1 MPGPEP
7 GPATSDEFDELRQ
20 LIVGSA
26 DLLARHA
33 PDGTYR
39 YASPAARQ
47 LLGYAPDELIGRSAY
62 DFVHPDDVGLVE
74 ETHRAVLA
82 APELRTIVYRV
93 RHRGGYD
100 VWFETAAHTVIDPVT
115 GEVVEIQTSSRDVTA
130 RVAARTALRAS
141 ERRFRLAMAHAP
153 IGMALVGLD
162 GRFVEVNDSL
172 CDLLGRP
179 NEELVELTFQDITHP
194 EDLDTD
200 LGYAAELLAGTIQHY
215 TMEKRYLHPSGH
227 DVWALLSG
235 SLVRD
240 DDGEPLYYI
249 AQIVDIG
256 ARKRALLELARAKD
270 ELERSNAELER
281 FAAVAA
287 HDLRSPLATVR
298 GLLELVGDRYA
309 DLLDQ
314 QGQRIVAVAG
324 RVTTQMAETVEGLL
338 TLAAAETDRLHV
350 TVLDV
355 GDLFDQVLEAI
366 ASALAEADADVRI
379 GPLPAVRG
387 DAAQLRVL
395 FQNLLVNAVKFREP
409 RRRLT
414 VAITAVRDGPAWRFE
429 VADNGRGFAGVDREV
444 IFEPFAR
451 DHEGYAVGSI
461 GLGLATCRRIVERHG
476 GLITAHPAD
485 PGARF
490 EFTLPDAAV
499 DVLPEPPRAAW
510 SERAVAPQPPDAP
523 DELEVREEGEPG
535 GSLAPPDPV
544 GTGPA

>member
-1 MPGPEP
+1 MPGPEE
-7 GPATSDEFDELRQ
+7 GSLPATPDELDELRR
-20 LIVGSA
+20 LIAGST
-26 DLLARHA
+26 DLLARHD

-47 LLGYAPDELIGRSAY
+47 LLGYAPEELIGRSAY
-62 DFVHPDDVGLVE
+62 DFLHPEDVTVVAE
-74 ETHRAVLA
+74 VHRAVLA

-93 RHRGGYD
+93 RHADGHD
-100 VWFETAAHTVIDPVT
+100 VWLETAAHTVTDPGT
-115 GEVVEIQTSSRDVTA
+115 GEVVEIQTSSRDATTRVTA
-130 RVAARTALRAS
+130 QAALRES

-179 NEELVELTFQDITHP
+179 REELVALTFQDITHP

-200 LGYAAELLAGTIQHY
+200 LGFAAQLLAGTIQHY
-215 TMEKRYLHPSGH
+215 TMEKRYLHPSGR

-256 ARKRALLELARAKD
+256 ARRRALLELARAKA

-298 GLLELVGDRYA
+298 GLLDLVGDRYA
-309 DLLDQ
+309 DVLDQ
-314 QGQRIVAVAG
+314 QGRRIVGAAG

-338 TLAAAETDRLHV
+338 TLAAVETERLHLD
-350 TVLDV
+350 VLDV
-355 GDLFDQVLEAI
+355 RDLVDQVAEAI
-366 ASALAEADADVRI
+366 APVLTEADADVRI

-387 DAAQLRVL
+387 DAAQVRLL
-395 FQNLLVNAVKFREP
+395 FQNLLTNAVKFREP
-409 RRRLT
+409 ERQLT
-414 VAITAVRDGPAWRFE
+414 VTIAAVRDGPWWRFE
-429 VADNGRGFAGVDREV
+429 VVDNGRGFVAVDREV

-451 DHEGYAVGSI
+451 DHAGFAVGGV

-476 GLITAHPAD
+476 GCITAHPAD

-499 DVLPEPPRAAW
+499 EVLPGPPRVQRSDA
-510 SERAVAPQPPDAP
+510 PDAP
-523 DELEVREEGEPG
+523 DAPEPPDVRDHGEPG
-535 GSLAPPDPV
+535 GLLAPPV
-544 GTGPA
+544 GSGPG